1 MILHVPELCFSEV
14 VMNQARSV
22 CMPLSQLQRV
32 LPAQRGDTAASPQGS
47 REAGAEGGR
56 GTSVSCPPVKRFT
69 GGLGAKQ
76 GLSGP

>member
-1 MILHVPELCFSEV
+1 
-14 VMNQARSV
+14 MNQARSV

-32 LPAQRGDTAASPQGS
+32 LPAQRATATSPQGS

-69 GGLGAKQ
+69 VGLGAKQ